1 MAAVGG
7 VTRWGVQV
15 DRLIEV
21 VVVSHSVGL
30 GGSGVAESREWFGRG
45 RSSRAAL
52 FARVLAEGWGGVDYG
67 ARVCGEDAGLQR
79 SGRSVRARYYTDGT
93 AALSNNVRLWAG
105 STSLSWL
112 QQRLRVARSCWLPP

>member
-7 VTRWGVQV
+7 VTCWGVQV
-15 DRLIEV
+15 DRLIEM
-21 VVVSHSVGL
+21 VVVSLSVGL
-30 GGSGVAESREWFGRG
+30 GGGGVAWFGRG

-52 FARVLAEGWGGVDYG
+52 FARVLAKGWGGVDYG

-105 STSLSWL
+105 STSRAEQGAVLAAAVMK
-112 QQRLRVARSCWLPP
+112 R